1 VNGRVH
7 HVFGWPS
14 DTGACRFYRTQ
25 LPLDALSAAGHT
37 TRIAEG
43 STVGGR
49 AVITLPDEIRDN
61 PEWLV
66 VLQRSHNPAARR
78 TMFDFCARGRPW
90 IFDVDDN
97 LWAVEHDNPAAAAFN
112 RPDTQDTLTWMVQ
125 NASAVTVSTEPL
137 AEVVRAMTEVPVHV
151 LHNALPAA
159 SIDTSDV
166 TDREPCVFWRGSAT
180 HDRDVDI
187 MRYALK
193 RVERAGV
200 RIVLAGQD
208 YRKRLGLSE
217 AVMLDDVL
225 YADPVWRKLIKANR
239 WDRVIGNG
247 NTYRRAVHLPTGVY
261 IDAVQQV
268 VKPTVVVAPLRSSV
282 FNDSKSAIAAIEG
295 HSTGAYV
302 IASAM
307 PAYSDYLDGYGN
319 LVKWNEH
326 DWWRA
331 VSDALDM
338 DAADRTRWAEIGR
351 ARLASTSIETITGR
365 YEAVYDTVSADTI
378 TT

>member
-1 VNGRVH
+1 
-7 HVFGWPS
+7 
-14 DTGACRFYRTQ
+14 
-25 LPLDALSAAGHT
+25 
-37 TRIAEG
+37 
-43 STVGGR
+43 
-49 AVITLPDEIRDN
+49 
-61 PEWLV
+61 
-66 VLQRSHNPAARR
+66 
-78 TMFDFCARGRPW
+78 
-90 IFDVDDN
+90 
-97 LWAVEHDNPAAAAFN
+97 
-112 RPDTQDTLTWMVQ
+112 
-125 NASAVTVSTEPL
+125 
-137 AEVVRAMTEVPVHV
+137 
-151 LHNALPAA
+151 
-159 SIDTSDV
+159 
-166 TDREPCVFWRGSAT
+166 
-180 HDRDVDI
+180 
-187 MRYALK
+187 
-193 RVERAGV
+193 
-200 RIVLAGQD
+200 
-208 YRKRLGLSE
+208 
-217 AVMLDDVL
+217 MLDDVL

-239 WDRVIGNG
+239 WDRMIGNG

-307 PAYSDYLDGYGN
+307 PAYSDYLDGYGK

-351 ARLASTSIETITGR
+351 ARLASTSIETLTGR